1 MKTTTRPSPNLVL
14 LITTA
19 AAFLSSFSASSVNV
33 ALPLIGSEYH
43 LAGVTLNWVVTA
55 FVLTS
60 AALIMPL
67 GRLGDLYGRQLIFSL
82 GMIVTLLGSLWSSL
96 APDVGWLI
104 AGRALTG
111 IGSSMATGTVT
122 AVLVDAFPPQERG
135 RILGINVALIYL
147 GISLGPALGGLITQ
161 AWGWRSLFWLH
172 TALSVPVVL
181 LIITRLGG
189 NDRGNHEGAFDLP
202 GSLLYATGLA
212 LLLLGV
218 SDLPQPLGV
227 GLLVGGLVL
236 LGGFWVFESRL
247 TYPILPVTLFTQNR
261 EFAFSNLAA
270 AISYSATF
278 SVAFFL
284 SLYLEVVR
292 GMTPSVAGLVLLVQF
307 LTQSLFSLFTGR
319 MSDKISP
326 RLLTSVGMGVTAVGL
341 AALAFLDTET
351 PIPFLAAAL
360 FLVGLGFALF
370 SSPNTNSIMGSVD
383 KHDLGLA
390 SATVATMRVLGQ
402 MVSMALALVLLSL
415 FLGKAEVEPATARGF
430 LEAQHWGF
438 GVAAVLCALGIV
450 ASLSRGPSKPT
461 RS

>member
-1 MKTTTRPSPNLVL
+1 MTTTTLPSPNLVL
-14 LITTA
+14 FITTA

-43 LAGVTLNWVVTA
+43 LAGITLNWVVTA

-104 AGRALTG
+104 VARALTG

-122 AVLVDAFPPQERG
+122 AVLVAAFPPQERG

-189 NDRGNHEGAFDLP
+189 NDRGNHGAFDLS
-202 GSLLYATGLA
+202 GSLLYAAGLA

-218 SDLPQPLGV
+218 SGLTQNKGV
-227 GLLVGGLVL
+227 GLLVGGLAL
-236 LGGFWVFESRL
+236 LSGFLVFESKL
-247 TYPILPVTLFTQNR
+247 THPILPVTLFTKNR

-326 RLLTSVGMGVTAVGL
+326 RLLTSVGMGVTALGL
-341 AALAFLDTET
+341 AGLAFLDTET
-351 PIPFLAAAL
+351 PILFILVAL

-370 SSPNTNSIMGSVD
+370 SSPNTNSIMGSVEQ
-383 KHDLGLA
+383 HDLGLA

-415 FLGKAEVEPATARGF
+415 FLGKAEVEPSTAQGF
-430 LEAQHWGF
+430 LAAQHWGF
-438 GVAAVLCALGIV
+438 GVSAVLCSLGIV
-450 ASLSRGPSKPT
+450 ASLSRGPSKPA
-461 RS
+461 